1 MNKTQIEAAFDGRI
15 SPTAIQLVGDEVRI
29 VGNWCYV
36 THDGKDSNRQDVY
49 DIWICN
55 PANIR
60 DGLGQRKVRN
70 IIHALNLPLGTSF
83 RELNGEAWAK
93 VRGTGL
99 ILQNLALLGIRQK
112 RQISPEQHR
121 KLAVRLKA
129 AREARL

>member
-1 MNKTQIEAAFDGRI
+1 MNKTQIEVAFYGRV
-15 SPTAIQLVGDEVRI
+15 SPTAIQLVDGEVRI
-29 VGNWCYV
+29 VGKWCSI
-36 THDGKDSNRQDVY
+36 THDGKDRTGQDVY

-55 PANIR
+55 PANIG

-70 IIHALNLPLGTSF
+70 ILHALNLPLGTSF

-112 RQISPEQHR
+112 RQITPEQHR
-121 KLAVRLKA
+121 KLAIQLKA